1 MEDKIKRIS
10 KMVEDISDVELHQD
24 TDTDYSLTNDY
35 GLDSF
40 DLAELTVRIEDEYGV
55 DVFEDGSVDS
65 ILEIVEKIK
74 E

>member
-10 KMVEDISDVELHQD
+10 KMVEDISDVEVHQD

-65 ILEIVEKIK
+65 ISEIVEKIK

>member
-65 ILEIVEKIK
+65 ISEIVEKIK